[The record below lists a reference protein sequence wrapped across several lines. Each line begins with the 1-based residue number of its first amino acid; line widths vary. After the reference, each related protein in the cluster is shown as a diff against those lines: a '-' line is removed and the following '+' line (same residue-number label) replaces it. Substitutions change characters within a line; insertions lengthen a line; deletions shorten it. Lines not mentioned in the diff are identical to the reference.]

1 MPKALLND
9 LEIHYEVYGTG
20 QQSLIILNGI
30 MMSTASWKPFM
41 SELGRYYQVILM
53 DFIDQGQSSR
63 SEALYTQELQVEAV
77 RTVLDALKL
86 EKSAILGISYGGEIA
101 IQFSAKYP
109 TRVSHAILANT
120 TAFTHAQLREVGE
133 QWIQAAQTHDGSV
146 FFKATIPPIYSW
158 MFYEREIDWL
168 REREKMFVKMLNA
181 QWYDAFIRLVKSAE
195 FYDARALLSG
205 IKCPLLIIG
214 SEEDLI
220 TPIPMQR
227 VIHEQIKGSKLCI
240 LPKCGHASMYEQ
252 PELFFGSV
260 HGFLAFGDKTFQIL

>member
-1 MPKALLND
+1 MPKAHYMD
-9 LEIHYEVYGTG
+9 LQIHYESYGEGSQT
-20 QQSLIILNGI
+20 LVILNGI

-41 SELGRYYQVILM
+41 TVLSSHYQVILM

-63 SEALYTQELQVEAV
+63 MDAFYSQDLQVEAV
-77 RTVLDALKL
+77 RSVMDALHL
-86 EKSAILGISYGGEIA
+86 EKCAILGISYGGEIA
-101 IQFSAKYP
+101 IQFSVKYP
-109 TRVSHAILANT
+109 ERVSHAILANT
-120 TAFTHAQLREVGE
+120 TAYTHAQLREVGE

-158 MFYEREIDWL
+158 MFYERELEWL
-168 REREKMFVKMLNA
+168 KEREKLFVRVLDT

-195 FYDARALLSG
+195 SYDARALLNA
-205 IKCPLLIIG
+205 IKCPVMIIG

-227 VIHEQIKGSKLCI
+227 LLHEHIEGSKMCI

-252 PELFFGSV
+252 PELFFGAV